1 MKAGALAEK
10 AEAPPAPLAPKAPA
24 LKGGALAEKAAAA
37 DDVGGP
43 ELKAWLDELNAGAP
57 ALSAGALVNGAAA
70 ALKADEP
77 AWGGSGAIIGGKA
90 GLARRSVGDS
100 PLTDGGVT
108 DPSTALMGAHE
119 AEPAGEGPCHLPRPL
134 AGAPSETLLL
144 WPRDTAGA
152 GATCEVRSAER
163 V

>member
-70 ALKADEP
+70 ALKAVVEGSYAAGKVVGAVCHGPIGLILCGNQISDAP
-77 AWGGSGAIIGGKA
+77 RYRRDVAPVTASARWRAW
-90 GLARRSVGDS
+90 RN
-100 PLTDGGVT
+100 LTHWLIST
-108 DPSTALMGAHE
+108 QTTTTALHYI
-119 AEPAGEGPCHLPRPL
+119 
-134 AGAPSETLLL
+134 
-144 WPRDTAGA
+144 
-152 GATCEVRSAER
+152 
-163 V
+163 